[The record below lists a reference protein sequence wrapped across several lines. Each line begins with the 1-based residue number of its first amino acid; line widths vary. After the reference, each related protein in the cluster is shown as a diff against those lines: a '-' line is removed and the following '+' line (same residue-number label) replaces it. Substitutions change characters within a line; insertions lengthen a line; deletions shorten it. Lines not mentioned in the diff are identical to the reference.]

1 MKKNNIIKVL
11 VGLGLC
17 LIFIFGLKSSKEAII
32 LKQNLKFQG
41 FIKKI
46 EAKYPDLKKEDLI
59 DILNSEN
66 ASYDLSK
73 FGIYKADSIIDYSS
87 EYRKDILKLSIF
99 IILCISTLLFFHY
112 IDNKSRKKYIEL
124 LVEDLTK
131 ISKADYSIKNI
142 NEEGDLAKL
151 QAYIYKLATV
161 LKQEAQI
168 SQLQKNTFKN
178 NLEDI
183 SHQIKTPLSSINLLL
198 DNLEDE
204 DLDPSIKN
212 EIIKDIKNETS
223 AITNLVLM
231 LLKISTLEAK
241 ARPFFRKNIT
251 VKDLVNHAINV
262 LKPEI
267 KEKNIQFILNYK
279 DESFFGDFNWE
290 KEVFINLIK
299 NAIEHGSDNII
310 KIQAKNTNSF
320 LQVNIIN
327 KGVNFDIHNKNR
339 LFDRFY
345 KSSDNEK
352 NFGIG
357 LNLTK
362 LIVEEDNGK
371 INLKVKDGYTIF
383 TIRYFIRSTL

>member
-1 MKKNNIIKVL
+1 MKRNNIIKLL

-17 LIFIFGLKSSKEAII
+17 LILIFELKSSRQAII
-32 LKQNLKFQG
+32 QKQNLKFQG
-41 FIKKI
+41 FIHKI
-46 EAKYPDLKKEDLI
+46 LTRYPEVKEEDLI
-59 DILNSEN
+59 DVLNSEET
-66 ASYDLSK
+66 SYDLSEY
-73 FGIYKADSIIDYSS
+73 GIYESDSIIDYSS
-87 EYRKDILKLSIF
+87 EGRKDIIKLALF
-99 IILCISTLLFFHY
+99 LGLCIFSLFLFHY
-112 IDNKSRKKYIEL
+112 LDDKSQKKYVEL
-124 LVEDLTK
+124 LIDDLEK

-142 NEEGDLAKL
+142 NEEGDFAKL
-151 QAYIYKLATV
+151 QTYIYKLATI
-161 LKQEAQI
+161 LKQESQN

-183 SHQIKTPLSSINLLL
+183 SHQIKTPLASINLLL

-241 ARPFFRKNIT
+241 ARPFFRKNIA
-251 VKDLVNHAINV
+251 VKDLVDHAIKV

-267 KEKNIQFILNYK
+267 EEKNIEFVLNYK

-290 KEVFINLIK
+290 KEVFINLII
-299 NAIEHGSDNII
+299 NAIEHGTDNVI

-320 LQVNIIN
+320 LQVDIIN
-327 KGVNFDIHNKNR
+327 KCANFDIHDKNR
-339 LFDRFY
+339 VFDRFY
-345 KSSDNEK
+345 KSSDNK
-352 NFGIG
+352 SNFGIG

-362 LIVEEDNGK
+362 LIIEEDNGK

-383 TIRYFIRSTL
+383 TIKYFIRTTL

>member
-1 MKKNNIIKVL
+1 MKRNNVIKVL

-17 LIFIFGLKSSKEAII
+17 LILIFGLKSSRQAII
-32 LKQNLKFQG
+32 QKQNLKFQG
-41 FIKKI
+41 FIHKI
-46 EAKYPDLKKEDLI
+46 LTKYPEVKEEDLI
-59 DILNSEN
+59 DILNSEET
-66 ASYDLSK
+66 SYDLSEY
-73 FGIYKADSIIDYSS
+73 GIYESDSIIDYSS
-87 EYRKDILKLSIF
+87 EGRKDIIKLALFLS
-99 IILCISTLLFFHY
+99 LCIFSLFLFHY
-112 IDNKSRKKYIEL
+112 LDDKSRKKYVEL
-124 LVEDLTK
+124 LIDDLEK
-131 ISKADYSIKNI
+131 ISKADYSINNI
-142 NEEGDLAKL
+142 NEEGDFAKL
-151 QAYIYKLATV
+151 QTYIYKLATI
-161 LKQEAQI
+161 LKQESQN

-183 SHQIKTPLSSINLLL
+183 SHQIKTPLASINLLL

-251 VKDLVNHAINV
+251 LKDLVDHAIKV

-267 KEKNIQFILNYK
+267 EEKNIEFVLNYK

-299 NAIEHGSDNII
+299 NAIEHGTDNLI

-320 LQVNIIN
+320 LQVDIIN
-327 KGVNFDIHNKNR
+327 KGANFDIHDKNR
-339 LFDRFY
+339 VFDRFY
-345 KSSDNEK
+345 KSSDNES

-362 LIVEEDNGK
+362 LIIEEDNGK

-383 TIRYFIRSTL
+383 TIKYFIRTTL